1 MDPLSIA
8 TSVAG
13 LIAAG
18 GKLAAI
24 LTQISRLSDAP
35 PLCRAVL
42 TEVCDTAA
50 ALRQV
55 QNFLDGQLR
64 IPSGGREH
72 VLLEHVATALTGCV
86 MTKDELESLLDGVGL
101 VYAGSGITGIFDRV
115 KWVRKEQDI
124 QRLIQRLQNHK
135 ATLNLILTILQCS
148 SFIQVQDLVIRLTGL
163 VEEAVLTSSALSM
176 RLSRL
181 EGSSTLRYPTTETS
195 TINNTESTN
204 GREPGE
210 LDGDDASVRTI
221 TRDHSQS
228 KGQLALAPFAFD
240 TELQGS
246 RVYRRLE
253 LLGSDGHSE
262 TSVTT
267 STRRRAAASIFS
279 ALSLAEISNLS
290 QYSLPIFIQEIS
302 NSRWYIQIG
311 RLSASSGMVT
321 TASGISF
328 DVKTLLGE
336 SKTYTLQPTD
346 TVYQIKE
353 KLKEPPDI
361 VVLVYTEPGGKFLR
375 LQDHKSFEEQGIT
388 STHPGARVHVLPRYR
403 AGGTVLLESG
413 RLRMRDELEF
423 DRFFGG

>member
-148 SFIQVQDLVIRLTGL
+148 SFTQVHDLVIRLTGL
-163 VEEAVLTSSALSM
+163 VEEAVLSSSALSM

-181 EGSSTLRYPTTETS
+181 EGSSTLRYPTTKTS

-204 GREPGE
+204 GHEPGE
-210 LDGDDASVRTI
+210 LDGDDASVLTI

-228 KGQLALAPFAFD
+228 EG
-240 TELQGS
+240 
-246 RVYRRLE
+246 
-253 LLGSDGHSE
+253 
-262 TSVTT
+262 VT
-267 STRRRAAASIFS
+267 
-279 ALSLAEISNLS
+279 
-290 QYSLPIFIQEIS
+290 
-302 NSRWYIQIG
+302 
-311 RLSASSGMVT
+311 
-321 TASGISF
+321 
-328 DVKTLLGE
+328 
-336 SKTYTLQPTD
+336 
-346 TVYQIKE
+346 
-353 KLKEPPDI
+353 
-361 VVLVYTEPGGKFLR
+361 
-375 LQDHKSFEEQGIT
+375 
-388 STHPGARVHVLPRYR
+388 
-403 AGGTVLLESG
+403 
-413 RLRMRDELEF
+413 
-423 DRFFGG
+423 